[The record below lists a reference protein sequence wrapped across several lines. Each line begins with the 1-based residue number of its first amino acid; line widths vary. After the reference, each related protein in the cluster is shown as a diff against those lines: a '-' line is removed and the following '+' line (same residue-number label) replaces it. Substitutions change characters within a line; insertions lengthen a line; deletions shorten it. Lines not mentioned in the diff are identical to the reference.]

1 MKQNVCIFAPSNA
14 INNNQLKIKKMG
26 KTIILAMAVTTA
38 IGLASCHQEDKK
50 AIQFGELPQAAQTF
64 VNTHFADKQVSIVY
78 HDTELTDKDYEVFFT
93 DGANIDFS
101 KKGEWTEVEDRDAD
115 GVPTAIMLQGI
126 VDYVATN
133 FASQYVVQLGKER
146 SNYEVELNN
155 GVEMV
160 FDKDGQFVRYD
171 D

>member
-1 MKQNVCIFAPSNA
+1 MKGSIILTMAIFA
-14 INNNQLKIKKMG
+14 
-26 KTIILAMAVTTA
+26 AVSLSA
-38 IGLASCHQEDKK
+38 CNHEDKK
-50 AIQFGELPQAAQTF
+50 VIQFGELPQAAQTF
-64 VNTHFADKQVSIVY
+64 VDTHFADKQVSIVY
-78 HDTELTDKDYEVFFT
+78 HDTELADKDYEVIFT

-101 KKGEWTEVEDRDAD
+101 KKGEWTEVEDRDTN

-126 VDYVATN
+126 VDYVSTN
-133 FASQYVVQLGKER
+133 FAGQYVVQLGKER

-160 FDKDGQFVRYD
+160 FDKEGLFLRYD

>member
-1 MKQNVCIFAPSNA
+1 MKGSIILTMAIFA
-14 INNNQLKIKKMG
+14 
-26 KTIILAMAVTTA
+26 AVSLSA
-38 IGLASCHQEDKK
+38 CNHEDKK
-50 AIQFGELPQAAQTF
+50 VIQFGELPQAAQTF

-78 HDTELTDKDYEVFFT
+78 HDTELADKDYEVIFT

-101 KKGEWTEVEDRDAD
+101 KKGEWTEVEDRDTN

-126 VDYVATN
+126 VDYVSNN
-133 FASQYVVQLGKER
+133 FAGQYVVQLGKER

-160 FDKDGQFVRYD
+160 FDKEGQFLRYD